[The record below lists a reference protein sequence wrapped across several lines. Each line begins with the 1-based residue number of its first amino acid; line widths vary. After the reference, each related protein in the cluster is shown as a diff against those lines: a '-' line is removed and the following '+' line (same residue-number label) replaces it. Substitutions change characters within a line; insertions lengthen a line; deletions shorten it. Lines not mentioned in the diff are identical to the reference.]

1 LIRKARCFR
10 KLIPKKP
17 NCSAGYAI
25 DLACCDHAVNLDL
38 QQKYT
43 ERAKDLKKRLEDLK
57 MNSSNMSTQ
66 TAPIRLRAMHE
77 ALA

>member
-17 NCSAGYAI
+17 DCSAGYAI
-25 DLACCDHAVNLDL
+25 ALACCDHAVNLDL

-43 ERAKDLKKRLEDLK
+43 KTSKGSKKRLEDLK
-57 MNSSNMSTQ
+57 MNSLNEHANCTDQAQSY
-66 TAPIRLRAMHE
+66 A
-77 ALA
+77 